1 MNKLFIKNII
11 LNNLSLGLQFGSR
24 WLLSIS
30 LLAMFGLRSFGV
42 FSFIYSIANIL
53 VSVLPFGSQFYLIKE
68 VQVDKSNEKELSK
81 SIVFLLFLT
90 GIVGVLIFILNLL
103 FENDYGSLLY
113 LGLVL
118 GVVFSFN
125 NILFS
130 YLKGVGDFG
139 FELKINGVFSILVF
153 GLIGFL
159 YLYGSLEVEAILYLL
174 IIFNLITTFL
184 AIYFSRY
191 LNYRDILKHI
201 DFSKQNLG
209 AVFQQRKYF
218 GLQDIVTAS
227 FVQGGMLLLPLL
239 ILDDVYGMYRGMLL
253 IVAPFSLLN
262 VAFSQVLLSQIKDKS
277 KEQIGKVFHLLQ
289 RIMVPLLITVL
300 VGLYV
305 FKAIVLQYV
314 AKLPLN
320 DTTKVAFVGV
330 CLIILSSF
338 IYSGYEML
346 LIALDKQKL
355 RLDIMIIGAVVNL
368 ITIFC
373 LLPQYGLIGAI
384 STNVISSVI
393 VFGFIMF
400 IGEMELK
407 KVSKA

>member
-1 MNKLFIKNII
+1 M
-11 LNNLSLGLQFGSR
+11 SLGLQFGSR

-68 VQVDKSNEKELSK
+68 VQVDKSNERELSK
-81 SIVFLLFLT
+81 SIVFLVFLT
-90 GIVGVLIFILNLL
+90 GIVGGLIFVLNLL
-103 FENDYGSLLY
+103 FKNDYGTLLY
-113 LGLVL
+113 LGLIL

-153 GLIGFL
+153 GLIGYL
-159 YLYGSLEVEAILYLL
+159 YLYGNLEVESILYLL
-174 IIFNLITTFL
+174 IVFNLITTFL

-191 LNYRDILKHI
+191 LNFRDIVKYI
-201 DFSKQNLG
+201 DFSKQNLS
-209 AVFQQRKYF
+209 AIFQQRKYF

-277 KEQIGKVFHLLQ
+277 IEEIGKTFHLLQ
-289 RIMVPLLITVL
+289 RITIPLLLITL
-300 VGLYV
+300 IGLYA
-305 FKAIVLQYV
+305 FKSVVLENV
-314 AKLPLN
+314 AKLALN
-320 DTTKVAFVGV
+320 DTTKISFIGV
-330 CLIILSSF
+330 CLVILSSF

-346 LIALDKQKL
+346 LIALDKQKM
-355 RLDIMIIGAVVNL
+355 RLGIMIIGAVVNL
-368 ITIFC
+368 ISIFC
-373 LLPQYGLIGAI
+373 LLPKYGLIGAI

-393 VFGFIMF
+393 VFGCIML
-400 IGEMELK
+400 IGERELK
-407 KVSKA
+407 KVSKV